1 MEFVKIRRLLSYA
14 RRCVDDYNMIEDGDK
29 IAVGLSGGKDSAALL
44 CTLRDLQIF
53 YPKRFELMA
62 ITVDMGFEGAD
73 YSKAEEFCREAGIEY
88 VVKKTNL
95 AEVIFD
101 IRKEPNPCSLCAK
114 MRRGILNETAH
125 DHGCNKVALGHHF
138 DDVVDTFMLN
148 LIHEGRIASF
158 SPVTYLSRTDI
169 TVIRPLSYAPEKDI
183 KYFVRHNDLPVSP
196 SLCPEDKHTERE
208 SMKQLIDDLDRRFKG
223 VRHRVFG
230 ALQKQDISGWGKE
243 NAKSND

>member
-1 MEFVKIRRLLSYA
+1 
-14 RRCVDDYNMIEDGDK
+14 MIEEGDK

-53 YPKRFELMA
+53 YPKKFELMA

-73 YSKAEEFCREAGIEY
+73 YTKAEEFCREAGIEY

-114 MRRGILNETAH
+114 MRRGILNETAK
-125 DHGCNKVALGHHF
+125 DLGCNKVALGHHF

-158 SPVTYLSRTDI
+158 SPVTYLSRSDI

-208 SMKQLIDDLDRRFKG
+208 SMKQMVDDLDRKFKG
-223 VRHRVFG
+223 VRHRIFG

-243 NAKSND
+243 NTKSND